1 MGLDRAHRKSP
12 LVEFRAP
19 RTWIFLSSLQEVFF
33 SGLLD
38 VSSKCLVFQVTFV
51 LDYVCF
57 TSAAPIPLSM
67 HLRVSQPPTVIN
79 AKGFSL
85 LELLVVVAIIG
96 LLAAISIPQFISYRA
111 RGVDSQM
118 KSDLKNA
125 ALAMESYFAENK
137 IYPTSVAAIIT
148 VGFNQTDGVALTI
161 NVTTPSSFTITATK
175 PSGTQPNFTFD
186 SVTGI
191 IN

>member
-1 MGLDRAHRKSP
+1 M
-12 LVEFRAP
+12 
-19 RTWIFLSSLQEVFF
+19 
-33 SGLLD
+33 
-38 VSSKCLVFQVTFV
+38 
-51 LDYVCF
+51 
-57 TSAAPIPLSM
+57 PLSM
-67 HLRVSQPPTVIN
+67 HLRVSRPPTVIN

-96 LLAAISIPQFISYRA
+96 LLAAIAIPQFLSYRA

-125 ALAMESYFAENK
+125 ALAMDSYFAENK
-137 IYPTSVAAIIT
+137 VYPTSVAAIVS

-161 NVTTPSSFTITATK
+161 ALTTPSSFTITASK
-175 PSGTQPNFTFD
+175 PNGTQPSFTFD
-186 SVTGI
+186 SVAGT

>member
-1 MGLDRAHRKSP
+1 
-12 LVEFRAP
+12 
-19 RTWIFLSSLQEVFF
+19 
-33 SGLLD
+33 
-38 VSSKCLVFQVTFV
+38 
-51 LDYVCF
+51 
-57 TSAAPIPLSM
+57 M
-67 HLRVSQPPTVIN
+67 HLRVSKPKTVLN

-96 LLAAISIPQFISYRA
+96 LLAAIAIPQFLSYRA
-111 RGVDSQM
+111 RAVDSQM

-125 ALAMESYFAENK
+125 ALAMDSYFAENK
-137 IYPTSVAAIIT
+137 VYPTSVAAIVS

-161 NVTTPSSFTITATK
+161 AVPTPSSFTITATK

-186 SVTGI
+186 SVSGN